1 MTDPNRRTPNP
12 KSRTTMMAVV
22 GFVGLLSLT
31 DAAQAP
37 PNATFEVASVK
48 ANRSGAPLQ
57 IMPTLQPG
65 GRVFAINLPL
75 REFIQAAY
83 GLRDHQLV
91 LASPLAEARFDLE
104 ARAGA
109 GATPEQAAAMLR
121 ALLIDRFSLRTHPET
136 RQLPVYTLQRINATR
151 LGTHIRPSGPE
162 CAPLT
167 IPAGPGAPPPP
178 PPSPPSMTGSRLGP
192 REDGARCPSMFFPG
206 TWSMRSM
213 SMRAF
218 VLALER
224 LVRRAVVEGTGLTGE
239 FDFDM
244 TYAPES
250 FEVPF
255 AGNVIGGSVGGPD
268 PGAAL
273 SAQRAAPSVFT
284 ALRDQLGLRL
294 EAGRAPVDVLVVDEV
309 RPPTEN

>member
-1 MTDPNRRTPNP
+1 MRNP
-12 KSRTTMMAVV
+12 RSQVV
-22 GFVGLLSLT
+22 GLAAGLLTLLASLT
-31 DAAQAP
+31 AAQAP
-37 PNATFEVASVK
+37 STLAFEVASVR

-57 IMPTLQPG
+57 ILPTLQPG

-83 GLRDHQLV
+83 GLRDNQLL
-91 LASPLAEARFDLE
+91 LAAPLAEARFDLE

-109 GATPEQAAAMLR
+109 SATPEQAAAMLR
-121 ALLIDRFSLRTHPET
+121 ALLIDRFSLKTHGET
-136 RQLPVYTLQRINATR
+136 RQLPVYTLERINTAR
-151 LGTHIRPSGPE
+151 VGTQIRPSGPA

-167 IPAGPGAPPPP
+167 IPSGPAAPPPP
-178 PPSPPSMTGSRLGP
+178 PPPPPSLAGSRLGP
-192 REDGARCPSMFFPG
+192 REDGANCPSMFFPG

-218 VLALER
+218 ALALER
-224 LVRRAVVEGTGLTGE
+224 LVRRAVVDGTGLTGE
-239 FDFDM
+239 FDIDLA
-244 TYAPES
+244 YAPES

-255 AGNVIGGSVGGPD
+255 AGNVVGGAVGGPEGFG
-268 PGAAL
+268 PGAP
-273 SAQRAAPSVFT
+273 QRTGPSVFT

-309 RPPTEN
+309 RQPKEN

>member
-1 MTDPNRRTPNP
+1 MKRIGIGVT
-12 KSRTTMMAVV
+12 
-22 GFVGLLSLT
+22 GFLVLLASF
-31 DAAQAP
+31 AGAQAP
-37 PNATFEVASVK
+37 PTPAFEVASVR

-57 IMPTLQPG
+57 ILPTLQPG

-83 GLRDHQLV
+83 GLRDNQVL

-104 ARAGA
+104 ARAGG

-121 ALLIDRFSLRTHPET
+121 ALLTERFSLKTHGET
-136 RQLPVYTLQRINATR
+136 RQLPVYTLERVNATR
-151 LGTHIRPSGPE
+151 LGTQIKPSGPE

-167 IPAGPGAPPPP
+167 IPSGPAAPPPP
-178 PPSPPSMTGSRLGP
+178 PPPPPSMAGWPLGP
-192 REDGARCPSMFFPG
+192 PEDGASCPSMFFPG

-224 LVRRAVVEGTGLTGE
+224 LVRRAVVNGTGLTGE
-239 FDFDM
+239 FDLDL
-244 TYAPES
+244 TYTPES

-255 AGNVIGGSVGGPD
+255 AGNVLGGAVGGPEGFG
-268 PGAAL
+268 PGAP
-273 SAQRAAPSVFT
+273 QRTGPSVFT

-294 EAGRAPVDVLVVDEV
+294 DAGRAPVDVLVVDDV
-309 RPPTEN
+309 RQPTEN

>member
-1 MTDPNRRTPNP
+1 
-12 KSRTTMMAVV
+12 
-22 GFVGLLSLT
+22 LLASLT
-31 DAAQAP
+31 AAQGPSTA
-37 PNATFEVASVK
+37 AFEVASIK

-57 IMPTLQPG
+57 ILPTLQPG

-83 GLRDHQLV
+83 GLRDNQLL
-91 LASPLAEARFDLE
+91 LAAPLAEARFDLE

-121 ALLIDRFSLRTHPET
+121 ALLIDRFSLKTHGET
-136 RQLPVYTLQRINATR
+136 RQLPVYTLERINTAR
-151 LGTHIRPSGPE
+151 VGTQIRPSGPA

-167 IPAGPGAPPPP
+167 IPSGPAAPPPP
-178 PPSPPSMTGSRLGP
+178 PPPPPSLAGSRLGP
-192 REDGARCPSMFFPG
+192 RENGASCPSMFFPG

-218 VLALER
+218 ALALER
-224 LVRRAVVEGTGLTGE
+224 LVRRAVVDGTGLTGE
-239 FDFDM
+239 FDIDLA
-244 TYAPES
+244 YAPES

-255 AGNVIGGSVGGPD
+255 AGNVVGGAVGGPEGFG
-268 PGAAL
+268 PGAP
-273 SAQRAAPSVFT
+273 QRTGPSVFT

-294 EAGRAPVDVLVVDEV
+294 EARRAPVDVLVVDEV
-309 RPPTEN
+309 RQPKEN

>member
-1 MTDPNRRTPNP
+1 MT
-12 KSRTTMMAVV
+12 V
-22 GFVGLLSLT
+22 GFVILLSLT
-31 DAAQAP
+31 PAAQAP
-37 PNATFEVASVK
+37 PNATFDVASIK

-57 IMPTLQPG
+57 ILPTLQPG

-75 REFIQAAY
+75 REFIQSAY
-83 GLRDHQLV
+83 GLRDNQLV
-91 LASPLAEARFDLE
+91 LASPLADARFDLE

-109 GATPEQAAAMLR
+109 TATPEQAAAMLR
-121 ALLIDRFSLRTHPET
+121 ALLVERFGLKTHRER

-151 LGTHIRPSGPE
+151 LGTHIRSSGPE

-178 PPSPPSMTGSRLGP
+178 PPPPPSMAGSRLGP
-192 REDGARCPSMFFPG
+192 REDGAKCPSMFFPG

-224 LVRRAVVEGTGLTGE
+224 LVRRAVVDGTGLIG
-239 FDFDM
+239 DFDVDLA
-244 TYAPES
+244 YAPES

-255 AGNVIGGSVGGPD
+255 AGNVVGGSVGGPD
-268 PGAAL
+268 AGLAPP
-273 SAQRAAPSVFT
+273 AQRTGPSVFT

-294 EAGRAPVDVLVVDEV
+294 EAGRAPVDVLVVDDV
-309 RPPTEN
+309 HQPTEN